1 MNIKHKSYTVQSN
14 KTFKRSILAAAVM
27 AAGSGAFAQ
36 TDNEIVEEE
45 VFVTGARANIA
56 DAAELKR
63 EAGTHV
69 DAISAKDIGSLPD
82 ASVLEAIQR
91 IPGISIER
99 FAASDDPDRFSV
111 EGSGLNLRGLPQTRS
126 EFNGRDSFSASS
138 GRGLTFQD
146 VSPELMGSVEVIKN
160 QTADMI
166 EGGISGTVRLNTRK
180 PLDTESPTAV
190 VTYTSNYSD
199 HRHDS
204 VSDSTPAFSGLLSN
218 VWDLSG
224 GGKIGALASFASTDL
239 EFRTDG
245 YEAGLW
251 VERDVTIDGTD
262 TTRWVPRSA
271 GIRTSDIDRGREA
284 GSFVLQYENAA
295 ATFDTTLEYFVSDS
309 SVGTRETILAQD
321 EDVLI
326 QGDDAVYDDTR
337 FLRGTLTGTGDT
349 RPQSRRSLSESKV
362 EDLSLNF
369 NWRATEKLSMSLDLQ
384 HIVAD
389 TEVTDLTAFGSVR
402 ADAYLDFTGGLGQV
416 QYRAPGVDPSDL
428 AAQNAYFSDPSEYF
442 HIAAMDHLED
452 SEGESDAVRFDV
464 MYDFE
469 NEYLDSVQTGVR
481 FAERDQTTRW
491 SRYNWAVLSEHWAG
505 PEGRV
510 FFDGRSEPAPWSG
523 DPDGFVE
530 GTPTPYTGQPN
541 DFFRGRVDS
550 GVAGGAW
557 LAPSRDFVEDYDSY
571 LATTGVFPGTLA
583 SLGTRTTDPAGN
595 SVDLVND
602 IYLPSEVNPLTEENE
617 AFYVRFNFS
626 DQSDKLIGNFGLRYV
641 SQTVATSGGTSFGL
655 PQQVLPDVVAANND
669 LSAFGYTDAQIADFN
684 LITTE
689 DLTFLSGSLQAGE
702 NQTEFSEVLPSLNLR
717 YELQDDMYIRFGA
730 SRSVAFPDTGLLRF
744 STFVEA
750 KEVETIREDPN
761 DTEDATDP
769 IAYTFDRI
777 SGDGGNP
784 FLKPMQATNIDVSWE
799 WYFQEGNSV
808 AAGIFYKDVE
818 NFFATS
824 ARNIPLTNNGVSN
837 IIDILSPV
845 NSGDGIISGFE
856 FAYNKFWANGFGMQF
871 NYTYLNEDGVPT
883 QNTRAVEVDREG
895 NTAPPFDDLPLQS
908 LSEHTSNLALIYETG
923 GWRTRLA
930 YNYRSDYLLTQKQV
944 NLDVPVF
951 SQSIGLLDGSVFYSF
966 TDNFEV
972 GLTVNNIFDDVTNTD
987 VQVNQAGL
995 RLPRSSFLNDR
1006 RFGLVFKAN
1015 L

>member
-1 MNIKHKSYTVQSN
+1 
-14 KTFKRSILAAAVM
+14 
-27 AAGSGAFAQ
+27 
-36 TDNEIVEEE
+36 
-45 VFVTGARANIA
+45 
-56 DAAELKR
+56 
-63 EAGTHV
+63 
-69 DAISAKDIGSLPD
+69 
-82 ASVLEAIQR
+82 
-91 IPGISIER
+91 
-99 FAASDDPDRFSV
+99 
-111 EGSGLNLRGLPQTRS
+111 
-126 EFNGRDSFSASS
+126 
-138 GRGLTFQD
+138 
-146 VSPELMGSVEVIKN
+146 
-160 QTADMI
+160 
-166 EGGISGTVRLNTRK
+166 
-180 PLDTESPTAV
+180 
-190 VTYTSNYSD
+190 
-199 HRHDS
+199 
-204 VSDSTPAFSGLLSN
+204 
-218 VWDLSG
+218 
-224 GGKIGALASFASTDL
+224 
-239 EFRTDG
+239 
-245 YEAGLW
+245 
-251 VERDVTIDGTD
+251 VTIDGTD

-337 FLRGTLTGTGDT
+337 FLRGTLTGTG
-349 RPQSRRSLSESKV
+349 
-362 EDLSLNF
+362 
-369 NWRATEKLSMSLDLQ
+369 
-384 HIVAD
+384 
-389 TEVTDLTAFGSVR
+389 

-655 PQQVLPDVVAANND
+655 PQQVLPDVV
-669 LSAFGYTDAQIADFN
+669 
-684 LITTE
+684 
-689 DLTFLSGSLQAGE
+689 
-702 NQTEFSEVLPSLNLR
+702 
-717 YELQDDMYIRFGA
+717 
-730 SRSVAFPDTGLLRF
+730 
-744 STFVEA
+744 
-750 KEVETIREDPN
+750 
-761 DTEDATDP
+761 
-769 IAYTFDRI
+769 FDRI